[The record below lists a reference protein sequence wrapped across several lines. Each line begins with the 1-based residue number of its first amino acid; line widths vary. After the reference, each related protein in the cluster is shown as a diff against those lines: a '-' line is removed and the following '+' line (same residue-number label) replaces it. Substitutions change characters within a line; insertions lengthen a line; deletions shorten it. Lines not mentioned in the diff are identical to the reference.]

1 MTINKQHGGTMTY
14 AEKLAKKIIS
24 SIKLTR
30 DANPNYPM
38 DYLIACESLIQKRI
52 NQAMQAQ
59 REATL
64 QRLNQYALD
73 TAGEVMPP
81 EMQFIVLHTPVDA
94 EVKV

>member
-1 MTINKQHGGTMTY
+1 MNNNKQHGGTMTY
-14 AEKLAKKIIS
+14 AEKLADNCMMS
-24 SIKLTR
+24 FLLSGASEEECIK
-30 DANPNYPM
+30 AH
-38 DYLIACESLIQKRI
+38 IEK
-52 NQAMQAQ
+52 AMQAQ

-81 EMQFIVLHTPVDA
+81 EMQFLILHTEIA